1 MENTQPQKKKSAFV
15 ARDSANK
22 AIVFTFIK
30 FIEAPLERILAI
42 K

>member
-1 MENTQPQKKKSAFV
+1 MENSKPQKKKSAFV

-30 FIEAPLERILAI
+30 FVEAPLERILAI
-42 K
+42 R